1 MATRRSIYIDSCSWR
16 VKLMDYD
23 RFNNSL
29 TKLRDKKEKTLN
41 DEKNLFKVCI
51 FWASAYVRVA
61 VKRGGVCGPWTTMRL
76 LGYIELFVLLAR
88 SPLWP
93 QPDLVAVIVYRC
105 CSSDGPLCAA

>member
-1 MATRRSIYIDSCSWR
+1 MDSCLWR

-51 FWASAYVRVA
+51 FRPSAYVRVA
-61 VKRGGVCGPWTTMRL
+61 VRLGICGHGL
-76 LGYIELFVLLAR
+76 
-88 SPLWP
+88 
-93 QPDLVAVIVYRC
+93 RC
-105 CSSDGPLCAA
+105 DSSIH